1 MATNTITTK
10 GVLIINGKQVD
21 NTFYKLMGT
30 VKKLDRELKKL
41 PEGSKEFV
49 EKAKQLKL
57 AQKAFNKV
65 KNEIDAVRN
74 STDRAG
80 GVLSRFFSKLG
91 TTAFDVFKG
100 ISFSNIFNTILSY
113 GQKTTE
119 ELLQIADAIT
129 DVEKTSGLAAKEV
142 EELWNEFSELDTRTK
157 KLDLMKIAEIG
168 GRLGINN
175 KKELKAFTEEI
186 DKAYVA
192 LGDSFSGGLEAV
204 TNQLGKMK
212 NLFVETADLDY
223 PTAINR
229 VGSALNELAAQG
241 TSSEENI
248 SDFAMRVGQLPNAL
262 KPAAEKTLGL
272 GAAFEESGINAQIA
286 SSGYSR
292 FITRAAE
299 NIENFAYSMQMS
311 VEEAKKLINERPEEF
326 FLRFSEGMKG
336 LDATETAKIFSDLKL
351 NTQEITK
358 AVGAA
363 GQNANRFREMM
374 KLSSEAMEDATSL
387 SDEFNKKNNNS
398 AAIWEKIGKAI
409 KEYFTGEGISTF
421 FTKVSEFFGWITG
434 VSKEAGNGIKT
445 FTSRISFFIKVI
457 TLATTTLLSYKAALW
472 LTTKVTKNAIQQNIL
487 YNAVTKIGTILKKIQ
502 TGATLLL
509 SAAKY
514 RLTGNTKRATAAM
527 RMFNTVTKMN
537 PIGLL
542 LSVITA
548 VVVAYQMFKKEAK
561 AATIQQQIFND
572 VTGQAAEAVAK
583 EQTEIK
589 KLLKLAQNEKA
600 SKESRIKAI
609 KELNKISPEY
619 LGGLTLEKIKT
630 EEATTAIQNYLK
642 VLKQKAL
649 QEALSSKRVEL
660 EKEAVEI
667 EMKRYAL
674 EKEGKFTLEERGK
687 LYKQSL
693 QLRKR
698 IETLDAI
705 STDLEKERLQARDV
719 NRQKELIKLGNWYNE
734 QLKLAKGNAKK
745 IAKLNKELKLKK
757 EAILNESES
766 KTTNVNTNIPTDGGD
781 ENKKSQNRS
790 LGEHKK
796 ALEAQTK
803 ANRKLLELE
812 QKLQDEKRQLQ
823 QDGIDKEI
831 EGISISYE
839 RKKIKIQQENKD
851 LQSEIDKTNDVIAN
865 LQTQKANTT
874 NQEKQKEYN
883 DAINVY
889 HKINQKRIEAKKI
902 NDAIIVQL
910 ESTKQFKIKT
920 LKVNAFN
927 EEQQQNFKE
936 LDLKKQDAINEI
948 NSISSLDEA
957 KEQLREVLS
966 KKELSKIKTITQ
978 AKEALRKEANKK
990 ALKLQINYL
999 KTQQAL
1005 LQAELQTIEN
1015 PQAREALMK
1024 QLDFLSEKLKAIKGS
1039 LQLTGEEGNNF
1050 QDTEYEQLDIL
1061 GFSVKQWEDTFI
1073 NLDTT
1078 EGKLKAVGMAMQ
1090 ALANIGTMYAQLQK
1104 ASNEKELKNFTS
1116 YQQKRKKHLK
1126 WQLDSGLI
1134 SQEKYAKSVE
1144 KLDTDLANKKA
1155 ELEYKQAK
1163 AEKAANI
1170 LKIIG
1175 STAVAVA
1182 TALKAGPILG
1192 PILAGIIG
1200 GLGAVQLAIASAQPL
1215 PPKPSYAKGGYTKG
1229 LGFTDETG
1237 HEVAGAVHANEYV
1250 IPEWMLN
1257 QPRVANI
1264 AGWLEAK
1271 RTGTNTFNEGGYT
1284 SENESKTAE
1293 NINFKS
1299 ENSTLLISSIMRL
1312 NELLEKLENDGIEAF
1327 LLSDAQNGKQ
1337 MHKAIKE
1344 FQKIQNKNK
1353 R

>member
-21 NTFYKLMGT
+21 NTFSKLMGT

-65 KNEIDAVRN
+65 KNEIDAVKN

-91 TTAFDVFKG
+91 TTVFDIFKG
-100 ISFSNIFNTILSY
+100 ISLSNIFNAFLSY

-129 DVEKTSGLAAKEV
+129 DVQKTSGLAAKEV
-142 EELWNEFSELDTRTK
+142 RELWNEFSEFDTRTK

-212 NLFVETADLDY
+212 NLFIETADLDY

-262 KPAAEKTLGL
+262 KPAADKTLGL

-299 NIENFAYSMQMS
+299 NIEDFAYSMQMS
-311 VEEAKKLINERPEEF
+311 VKEAKKLINERPEEF

-336 LDATETAKIFSDLKL
+336 LDATETSKIFSDLKL

-374 KLSSEAMEDATSL
+374 KLSSEAMADATSL

-398 AAIWEKIGKAI
+398 AAIWEKIGKTI
-409 KEYFTGEGISTF
+409 KDYLTGKKVNDF
-421 FTKVSEFFGWITG
+421 FTKVTEFFGWITG
-434 VSKEAGNGIKT
+434 VSNEAGNGIKT
-445 FTSRISFFIKVI
+445 FTERISFFIKII
-457 TLATTTLLSYKAALW
+457 TVATTALISYKTAIL
-472 LTTKVTKNAIQQNIL
+472 LTTKVTKNAVRQNIL
-487 YNAVTKIGTILKKIQ
+487 YNAVTKIGTVLKKAQ

-509 SAAKY
+509 SAAEQLLSRNIK
-514 RLTGNTKRATAAM
+514 GAAFAMKR
-527 RMFNTVTKMN
+527 FNVVTKMN
-537 PIGLL
+537 PLGLL
-542 LSVITA
+542 LGVIAA

-572 VTGQAAEAVAK
+572 VTGQAAQAVAK
-583 EQTEIK
+583 EQTEVK

-630 EEATTAIQNYLK
+630 EEATTAVENYLK

-674 EKEGKFTLEERGK
+674 EKEGKFTFEERGK

-698 IETLDAI
+698 IDTLDAI
-705 STDLEKERLQARDV
+705 STDLEKERLKARDA
-719 NRQKELIKLGNWYNE
+719 NRQKELIELGNWYNK
-734 QLKLAKGNAKK
+734 QLKLAKGNGKK

-757 EAILNESES
+757 EAILNRNEF
-766 KTTNVNTNIPTDGGD
+766 KNTDGNKNRPVD
-781 ENKKSQNRS
+781 EDDKNKNSKNRS
-790 LGEHKK
+790 LGEYKK
-796 ALEAQTK
+796 ALDAQTK
-803 ANRKLLELE
+803 ANRKLLQLE

-823 QDGIDKEI
+823 KDGLDKEV
-831 EGISISYE
+831 EDISISYE
-839 RKKIKIQQENKD
+839 RKKIKIQQENED
-851 LQSEIDKTNDVIAN
+851 LQHEIDKTNNVIAN
-865 LQTQKANTT
+865 LQTKKANTT
-874 NQEKQKEYN
+874 NPNKQKEYN
-883 DAINVY
+883 DALNVY
-889 HKINQKRIEAKKI
+889 HEINQKRIDAKKI

-920 LKVNAFN
+920 LKVKAFT
-927 EEQQQNFKE
+927 EEQQLNFKE

-957 KEQLREVLS
+957 KEQLRNVLS

-978 AKEALRKEANKK
+978 AKEVLRKEANKK

-999 KTQQAL
+999 KTQQAF
-1005 LQAELQTIEN
+1005 LQKELQTITD
-1015 PQAREALMK
+1015 PQAREALLK
-1024 QLDFLSEKLKAIKGS
+1024 QLNFLSEKLKAIKAS
-1039 LQLTGEEGNNF
+1039 LQLKNEEGGVSAK
-1050 QDTEYEQLDIL
+1050 DTEYEQLDIL
-1061 GFSVKQWEDTFI
+1061 GFSVKQWEETFV

-1078 EGKLKAVGMAMQ
+1078 KGKLKAVGMAMQ
-1090 ALANIGTMYAQLQK
+1090 ALANAGTMYTQLQQ
-1104 ASNEKELKNFTS
+1104 ANNEKELKNFTS
-1116 YQQKRKKHLK
+1116 YQEKRKKHLK
-1126 WQLDSGLI
+1126 WQLDNGLI

-1163 AEKAANI
+1163 AEKTANI

-1175 STAVAVA
+1175 STAVAVSQ
-1182 TALKAGPILG
+1182 ALPNL
-1192 PILAGIIG
+1192 ILAGIVG
-1200 GLGAVQLAIASAQPL
+1200 AMGAVQLGIASAQPL
-1215 PPKPSYAKGGYTKG
+1215 PTKPSYAKGGYTKG

-1264 AGWLEAK
+1264 AGWLETK
-1271 RTGTNTFNEGGYT
+1271 RTGTSTGFEEGGYT
-1284 SENESKTAE
+1284 TTNENRTADVT
-1293 NINFKS
+1293 FK
-1299 ENSTLLISSIMRL
+1299 NQDTTLLATAIIRL
-1312 NELLEKLENDGIEAF
+1312 NELLEKLENDGVEAF